1 MEKNKIISILIAIFI
16 IILIIGGILIHQ
28 KEKEN
33 ELNYF
38 EIYDTSEAQDTTE
51 TVKTIKI
58 HISGEVN
65 YKGILELKEGSRI
78 NDAIKQAGG
87 ITEKADIDKI
97 NLAYELSD
105 GQKLYIPNINEKEKK
120 EYITEDSG
128 IEIEEEKEEKINI
141 NKATQ
146 TELETLPGIGPSLAL
161 KIIRYREE
169 NGKFNNI
176 EELKNV
182 KGVGE
187 NKYEEI
193 KELIKVK

>member
-16 IILIIGGILIHQ
+16 IITIIGGIIIHP
-28 KEKEN
+28 KDKEN

-38 EIYDTSEAQDTTE
+38 DVYDTSKVQDTTE
-51 TVKTIKI
+51 TIKTIKI

-78 NDAIKQAGG
+78 DDAIKQAGG
-87 ITEKADIDKI
+87 ITENADIDKI

-105 GQKLYIPNINEKEKK
+105 GQKLYIPNINEQEKK

-128 IEIEEEKEEKINI
+128 IEMEEEKEEKINI